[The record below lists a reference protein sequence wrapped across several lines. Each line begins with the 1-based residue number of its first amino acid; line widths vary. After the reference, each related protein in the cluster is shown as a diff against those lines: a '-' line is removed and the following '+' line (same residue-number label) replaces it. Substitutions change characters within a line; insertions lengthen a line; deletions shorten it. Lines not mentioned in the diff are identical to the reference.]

1 MSKKLFEVWKKL
13 KTIDDRESVLKSF
26 KRRKNK
32 KLYIIFKKIHIENSI
47 KELYTP
53 Q

>member
-13 KTIDDRESVLKSF
+13 KTIDNRKSVLKSF
-26 KRRKNK
+26 KRNNK

-47 KELYTP
+47 KELCK
-53 Q
+53 

>member
-26 KRRKNK
+26 KRNNK

-47 KELYTP
+47 KELCK
-53 Q
+53 

>member
-13 KTIDDRESVLKSF
+13 KTIDNRESVLKSF
-26 KRRKNK
+26 KRNNK

-47 KELYTP
+47 KKLCK
-53 Q
+53 

>member
-13 KTIDDRESVLKSF
+13 KTIDNRESVLKSV
-26 KRRKNK
+26 KRNNK

-47 KELYTP
+47 KELCK
-53 Q
+53 